1 MMRCLTL
8 AAKGIRSV
16 APNPMV
22 GAVLVC
28 DGRIIGEG
36 WHRRYGEAH
45 AEVNCF
51 ASVKAKDEALIPHAT
66 LYVSLEP
73 CSHYGKTPPCA
84 KLVVSKHP
92 KRVVVGMGD
101 PNPLV
106 AGKGIDIIKQAGIEV
121 VCGVLEQQCRELNKR
136 FLCLQ
141 EKHRPYITLKW
152 AQSADGF
159 IDAKRHQGEPKTP
172 VVISNSVSKITV
184 HKMRAENMAILV
196 GANTALL
203 DNPRLLTTRWT
214 GNNPLRCAIDS
225 KGVIPDS
232 AHLMSNEAE
241 TIIFHDLPDLRTNA
255 AKAWETIYNEL
266 AGKGI
271 HSLII
276 EGGAVTLQSVIDCGM
291 WDEAQ
296 VEVGTTTIGKGVKA
310 PKIGLL
316 PQSVKRLFNHTIIE
330 YLHQE

>member
-241 TIIFHDLPDLRTNA
+241 TIVFHDLPDLRTNA
-255 AKAWETIYNEL
+255 TKAWETVYNEL

-296 VEVGTTTIGKGVKA
+296 VEVGTTTIGNGIKA
-310 PKIGLL
+310 PQIGLQ